1 MIHSERFDIKY
12 DGKHINLSVKLRSVS
27 DHVVLLL
34 HGFGCA
40 KECFDE
46 AFVAE
51 DLQDLSIC
59 TFDFPGHGGSG
70 RLNASNY
77 SLQSYADITNILLEK
92 LSPKKVSMVCHS
104 MGGAVGLIATQE
116 LSDLVM
122 FVNVEGNL
130 VASDCGIVSRSTA
143 SQSFST
149 FEHTG
154 YRTFL
159 QALRRSER
167 KTDEAWARWYGEAD
181 PCALHETARSLVEW
195 SDSNK
200 LLDLFKSLPYRA
212 YIYGEN
218 EIKDYLLPELRGISS
233 YAIARAG
240 HFVMLDNPGEFY
252 PLLSGLLHHETGL
265 APSRGVTRILQASP
279 SGNAAL

>member
-1 MIHSERFDIKY
+1 VTHAERFDIEY
-12 DGKHINLSVKLRSVS
+12 DGKLIRLSVKSRMVS
-27 DHVVLLL
+27 DDLVVLL

-40 KECFDE
+40 KECFDD

-51 DLQDLSIC
+51 GLQDLSIC
-59 TFDFPGHGGSG
+59 TFDFPGHGDSE
-70 RLNASNY
+70 RSNASVY

-116 LSDLVM
+116 RNDVTM

-143 SQSFST
+143 SQSFNT
-149 FEHTG
+149 FKRSG
-154 YRTFL
+154 YRKFL
-159 QALRRSER
+159 QDLRRSGR
-167 KTDEAWARWYGEAD
+167 KPDKAWARWYAQAD
-181 PCALHETARSLVEW
+181 PCALHETAMSLVEW

-200 LLDLFKSLPYRA
+200 LLALFKSLHGRA

-218 EIKDYLLPELRGISS
+218 EIKDYLIADLQDVSS
-233 YAIARAG
+233 YRIPDAG
-240 HFVMLDNPGEFY
+240 HFVMLDNPDAFY
-252 PLLSGLLHHETGL
+252 PLVSELVHRDTGVASTTEVDVLL
-265 APSRGVTRILQASP
+265 R
-279 SGNAAL
+279 AL

>member
-1 MIHSERFDIKY
+1 MTHAERLDIEY
-12 DGKHINLSVKLRSVS
+12 DGKLISLSAKLRLIS
-27 DHVVLLL
+27 DHLVVLL

-46 AFVAE
+46 AFAAE
-51 DLQDLSIC
+51 GLQDVSIC
-59 TFDFPGHGGSG
+59 AFDFPGHGDSE
-70 RLNASNY
+70 RLNTSVY
-77 SLQSYADITNILLEK
+77 SLQSYADITNIVLEK

-116 LSDLVM
+116 RSDLTM

-143 SQSFST
+143 NQSLGAFRRS
-149 FEHTG
+149 G
-154 YRTFL
+154 YRNFL
-159 QALRRSER
+159 QALRRSGS
-167 KTDEAWARWYGEAD
+167 KPDEAWARWYAQAD
-181 PCALHETARSLVEW
+181 PRALHETARSLVEW

-200 LLDLFKSLPYRA
+200 LLDLFKSLHGRV

-218 EIKDYLLPELRGISS
+218 ETKSYLLPELRGIST
-233 YAIARAG
+233 YRMAKAG

-252 PLLSGLLHHETGL
+252 TLLSKLLHQEAGL
-265 APSRGVTRILQASP
+265 VASREDDVFLP
-279 SGNAAL
+279 VL